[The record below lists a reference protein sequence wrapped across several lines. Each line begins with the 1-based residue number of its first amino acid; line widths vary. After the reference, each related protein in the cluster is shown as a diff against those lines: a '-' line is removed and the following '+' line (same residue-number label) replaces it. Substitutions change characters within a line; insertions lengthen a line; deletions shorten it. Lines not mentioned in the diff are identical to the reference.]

1 VETIDYNNEK
11 QDAIKQRYFFLFN
24 KYYMIYY
31 TFLNIIILFTL

>member
-11 QDAIKQRYFFLFN
+11 QDAIKQCKFFLFN

-31 TFLNIIILFTL
+31 TLLNIIILFTL